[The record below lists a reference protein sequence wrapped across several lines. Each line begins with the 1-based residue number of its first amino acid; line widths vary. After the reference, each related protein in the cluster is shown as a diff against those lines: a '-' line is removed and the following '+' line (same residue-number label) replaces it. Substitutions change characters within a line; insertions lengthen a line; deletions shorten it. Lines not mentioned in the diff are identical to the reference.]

1 MRSLDGRPYNGA
13 RCRVADVEII
23 NTDVNSQVRY
33 PMTYYVGV
41 EQKDMILWQ

>member
-23 NTDVNSQVRY
+23 NTDVKVS
-33 PMTYYVGV
+33 TDVGV
-41 EQKDMILWQ
+41 EQKEMILWQ